1 MNEPIFNEHC
11 LTMSDDEDER
21 AEAFAKAIVSFDVD
35 KLDDYSA
42 EVILQFRAGMLVSL
56 ADLKKIASEKGVKQT
71 FIPGVPRSKSDRW
84 YKPKVVRDLIAAQH
98 NFGEDEDAIV
108 SQETIGNGW
117 VASVSED
124 EDSDG
129 GSKSLGSPPSATVS
143 FAAPPVWAGCPPELQ
158 QYLNFAHNNMLDLQ
172 RSNQALQLQITRMHE
187 QRDSKRELGYGLG
200 DYGIHDRSQQLLW
213 GKDSNPFEQRP
224 VEQKEFQSIIRDNSA
239 AELPFWKA
247 PGFGAQEKPYI
258 SKKELSIDDVWRQ
271 TTKPVLNRLEV
282 ILTTLVSAHT
292 CTSAVQDV
300 LTELTAEGSGVP
312 ANLKD
317 KISQVEF
324 DTTAAVGR
332 TEAVVALVNSLYA
345 HLCHRTQQAVAKK
358 MSAGAAETLALSD
371 KPQEQRHSTMLTAAL
386 LQTLEEER
394 KKTKTINHA
403 LDAKAARRPPHGG
416 NRGGGGHAGAG
427 KGNRKS
433 GAQRRQNKKQTQP
446 QKKTPAPKA
455 PAPAPAPAKRS

>member
-1 MNEPIFNEHC
+1 
-11 LTMSDDEDER
+11 MSDDEDER

-42 EVILQFRAGMLVSL
+42 EVILQFRAGMVLSL
-56 ADLKKIASEKGVKQT
+56 ADLKKIATEKGVTQT
-71 FIPGVPRSKSDRW
+71 FIPGALRSESGRW
-84 YKPKVVRDLIAAQH
+84 YKSKVVRDLIASQH
-98 NFGEDEDAIV
+98 NFGDEEDAIV
-108 SQETIGNGW
+108 SKETILNGW
-117 VASVSED
+117 VAPVSD
-124 EDSDG
+124 DDSDEG
-129 GSKSLGSPPSATVS
+129 PKSLVSPLPATVS
-143 FAAPPVWAGCPPELQ
+143 FAAPPVWEGCPPELQ

-200 DYGIHDRSQQLLW
+200 DYDIHDRSQQLLW

-300 LTELTAEGSGVP
+300 LTELTAEDSGVP

-332 TEAVVALVNSLYA
+332 TEAVVSLVNSLYA

-394 KKTKTINHA
+394 KKTRTINHA
-403 LDAKAARRPPHGG
+403 LDAKAVRRTPNGG
-416 NRGGGGHAGAG
+416 TRGGGGQAGAG
-427 KGNRKS
+427 KRNRKS
-433 GAQRRQNKKQTQP
+433 GAQRRQNKKETQA

-455 PAPAPAPAKRS
+455 PAPAPAPTKRS